1 MREIVLYSE
10 TMENFAVN
18 AIYERNESGE
28 RSAEDEKWWFNSNRT
43 NEDFF
48 PLKRKE
54 QEVVTRTH
62 ISRVESQIR
71 MEKISR
77 SSSMCDYDEECER
90 MDCNDE
96 EDDDD
101 DDDDDSLLAVED
113 LKSSLATLQEQK
125 NTKATTTKRKND
137 NNNDNDAKA
146 GESFRG
152 CTISQLLSFH
162 DTDERKIPLH
172 DIELHEDMLRDQLRK
187 EQTKEHFVLNAATA
201 KHVLRGQREPI
212 ISYILQCCAMA
223 NYNAVTAD
231 VCMVYVDRVLSN
243 MDIPKSTLSLIAMC
257 CLHIAVKYEEIED
270 VVLSTTA
277 LRNMFAPQYCQDT
290 VLRMESA
297 LLSELGW
304 KLGCVTTSH
313 FIESILKICDGA
325 THEFERIEKETDEEE
340 EWTIDYV
347 DKLSSMSL
355 EMYKGVLADP
365 AIRGAV
371 LPSVLAT
378 ACIGAARAKLG
389 LFPAVTR
396 EMEVASNV
404 SESNLSEIHGWL
416 IEHCLNI
423 YVARN
428 DPDCVSSGDDY
439 DKNNTIGSVA
449 VPMRQGSN
457 DNEKVKELTDEFGRF
472 VDVYSPTGVLE
483 ASSLSSFRDDDFV
496 AA

>member
-1 MREIVLYSE
+1 
-10 TMENFAVN
+10 MENFALN
-18 AIYERNESGE
+18 AIYETHKSGKTN
-28 RSAEDEKWWFNSNRT
+28 AEWFNGKSVEKDYT
-43 NEDFF
+43 
-48 PLKRKE
+48 LKSKE
-54 QEVVTRTH
+54 HEKVVARTH

-77 SSSMCDYDEECER
+77 SSSMCDYGEGEACER
-90 MDCNDE
+90 MDYEEIEEEEEDE
-96 EDDDD
+96 E
-101 DDDDDSLLAVED
+101 DDSLLAVED
-113 LKSSLATLQEQK
+113 LKNFLLRQQQK
-125 NTKATTTKRKND
+125 NNTRAEKTKRKNSD
-137 NNNDNDAKA
+137 NNNANA
-146 GESFRG
+146 GEGFRG
-152 CTISQLLSFH
+152 STISQLLSFH
-162 DTDERKIPLH
+162 DTEERKIPLH
-172 DIELHEDMLRDQLRK
+172 DKELHEDMLRDQLTK

-201 KHVLRGQREPI
+201 KHVLRGQREAI
-212 ISYILQCCAMA
+212 ISYILQCCDMA
-223 NYNAVTAD
+223 KYNAITAD
-231 VCMVYVDRVLSN
+231 VCMVYVDRVLSS

-270 VVLSTTA
+270 VVLSTSA

-297 LLSELGW
+297 ILNELDW

-325 THEFERIEKETDEEE
+325 THKFERIEKATEEEEGGE

-347 DKLSSMSL
+347 DRLQSMSF
-355 EMYKGVLADP
+355 EMYKGILADP
-365 AIRGAV
+365 TIRGAV

-428 DPDCVSSGDDY
+428 DPECVSDCDDKY
-439 DKNNTIGSVA
+439 NTIGSVP

-457 DNEKVKELTDEFGRF
+457 NNENEKVKELVDEFGRY

-483 ASSLSSFRDDDFV
+483 AGSLSSFRDDDDV
-496 AA
+496 TA